1 MHHCEYKFKNS
12 FQDTRNSMCSCG
24 EDIET
29 LSHYFLLCLN
39 YFQERMT
46 FLNSLS
52 YIDPSILFYLNNAHV
67 T

>member
-1 MHHCEYKFKNS
+1 
-12 FQDTRNSMCSCG
+12 MCSCG